1 MTSVL
6 GFDLGEQN
14 IVSAKWKIESRGNGV
29 GGAEVLSNDFYKRLT
44 PYDMESI
51 SSHMVLRWRIRRCKS
66 IFATIRRAV

>member
-29 GGAEVLSNDFYKRLT
+29 GNAEIITNDFRKRLT
-44 PYDMESI
+44 PYDMK
-51 SSHMVLRWRIRRCKS
+51 RIHH
-66 IFATIRRAV
+66 A